1 MMVSGY
7 KDRWV
12 FILGLLDAT
21 HIMDQL
27 LETRKKVVEKGI
39 QMLSTNLTVGTWGN
53 ISCRVPG
60 EDYIAI
66 TPTGMSYN
74 TLVPEDIVVLDLRG
88 NTISGTRKPSIEVP
102 LHLAIYNA
110 REDVQAIVHTHS
122 AYATAMAVARREIPG
137 AVEDLVQIVGGNVR
151 VNEYALPGTEQ
162 LGINTVKAME
172 GRNAVLL
179 ANHGMLG
186 AGRNLEE
193 AFRVCQVVEKSAQ
206 VTLLA
211 QLMGGVVELSQD
223 DIDRMR
229 NNFLQGYGQ
238 EKEKDVS

>member
-1 MMVSGY
+1 
-7 KDRWV
+7 
-12 FILGLLDAT
+12 
-21 HIMDQL
+21 MDQL
-27 LETRKKVVEKGI
+27 LEICKKVIETGI
-39 QMLSTNLTVGTWGN
+39 KMLSTNLTVGTWGN

-66 TPTGMSYN
+66 TPTGMSYD
-74 TLVPEDIVVLDLRG
+74 TLMPEDIVVLDLRG
-88 NTISGTRKPSIEVP
+88 NTISGNRKPSIEVP

-110 REDVQAIVHTHS
+110 RKDVQAIVHTHS
-122 AYATAMAVARREIPG
+122 AYATAMAVARKEIPG

-151 VNEYALPGTEQ
+151 VNAYALPGTEQ

-186 AGRNLEE
+186 AGRDLEE
-193 AFRVCQVVEKSAQ
+193 AFKVCQVVEKSAQ
-206 VTLLA
+206 IALLA

-223 DIDRMR
+223 DIDGMR
-229 NNFLQGYGQ
+229 KFYLDAYGQ
-238 EKEKDVS
+238 R

>member
-1 MMVSGY
+1 ME
-7 KDRWV
+7 
-12 FILGLLDAT
+12 LLDAI

-39 QMLSTNLTVGTWGN
+39 EMLATSLTVGTWGN
-53 ISCRVPG
+53 LSCRVPG

-66 TPTGMSYN
+66 TPTGMSYD

-88 NTISGTRKPSIEVP
+88 NTVSGTRKPSIEVP

-186 AGRNLEE
+186 VGRNLEE

-211 QLMGGVVELSQD
+211 QLMGGVVELSQE
-223 DIDRMR
+223 DIDGMR
-229 NNFLQGYGQ
+229 NFYLQGYGQ
-238 EKEKDVS
+238 DNDKEKDVS